1 MKFLITIF
9 FIFVLNISHVLSDNL
24 YDALKITYKNNKE
37 LNAERENVN
46 IAEQDLKISKGNYLP
61 SGTITGSK
69 SQQDTNKLTNQSG
82 GDAAIND
89 VDPLNTTIKL
99 EQTLIDFGRNA
110 ELKKSKLGLNLSKE
124 KLKKT
129 EQEIFYKA
137 IEAYSNLIAS
147 TERVKINERNLN
159 LLTRQ
164 VENDKTRLEI
174 GQITLSDLSQSESSL
189 AGAEAKN
196 IKAINDLTTS
206 KLNYENVIGKIN
218 NVDNLNKTLNPIS
231 PLPKSL
237 SEAIEISNNNNPD
250 IIIARIEYEQSE
262 KDIKISK
269 ADLAPTATLSV
280 ERSNTEDFSSTIDEK
295 EQDTIKATITWPFFS
310 GGKNLANVNKN
321 QSEKIRKR
329 LLLDN
334 TIKSSETNVASAWSN
349 YQSSESILTSIRAQ
363 VNAAEIANEGIT
375 EEYQRGSRSTLDFIQ
390 STAILLDARISLAN
404 SERDFI
410 LAQYNLLKSVG
421 LLTSSYLKIEELL

>member
-1 MKFLITIF
+1 MKFLIAII
-9 FIFVLNISHVLSDNL
+9 FIFVLNINNALSDNL
-24 YDALKITYKNNKE
+24 YDALKIAYKNNKE

-46 IAEQDLKISKGNYLP
+46 IAEQNLKISKGSYLP

-82 GDAAIND
+82 GDATTND
-89 VDPLNTTIKL
+89 VDPLNTTIKI
-99 EQTLIDFGRNA
+99 EQTLLDFGRNA
-110 ELKKSKLGLNLSKE
+110 ELKKSQLGLNLAKE
-124 KLKKT
+124 KLKKA
-129 EQEIFYKA
+129 EQETFYKA

-147 TERVKINERNLN
+147 VEKVKINRQNLN
-159 LLTRQ
+159 LLIRQ

-196 IKAINDLTTS
+196 IKSINDLTTS

-218 NVDNLNKTLNPIS
+218 NVDDLTKSLNPIS

-237 SEAIEISNNNNPD
+237 KEAIELSNNNNPD
-250 IIIARIEYEQSE
+250 IKIAKIEYEQSE
-262 KDIKISK
+262 KDIKIAKS
-269 ADLAPTATLSV
+269 DLAPTATLSI
-280 ERSNTEDFSSTIDEK
+280 ERSNTEDFSSTINEK

-321 QSEKIRKR
+321 QSEKIKKR

-375 EEYQRGSRSTLDFIQ
+375 QEYQRGSRSTLDFIQ

-410 LAQYNLLKSVG
+410 LAQNNLLKSVG
-421 LLTSSYLKIEELL
+421 LLNSDYLKIK

>member
-147 TERVKINERNLN
+147 IERVKINERNLN

-280 ERSNTEDFSSTIDEK
+280 ERSNTEDFSYTIDEK
-295 EQDTIKATITWPFFS
+295 EQDTIKATITWSFFS

-421 LLTSSYLKIEELL
+421 LLNSNYLNIK

>member
-9 FIFVLNISHVLSDNL
+9 FIFIFNINYALSDNL
-24 YDALKITYKNNKE
+24 YDALKITFKNNKE

-61 SGTITGSK
+61 TGTITGSK
-69 SQQDTNKLTNQSG
+69 SQQDTKKLTNQG
-82 GDAAIND
+82 GSNAAIND
-89 VDPLNTTIKL
+89 VDPLNSTIKL

-147 TERVKINERNLN
+147 IEKVEINEKNLN
-159 LLTRQ
+159 LLIRQ
-164 VENDKTRLEI
+164 VENDKTRLDI

-196 IKAINDLTTS
+196 IKAINDLNTS
-206 KLNYENVIGKIN
+206 KLNYENIIGKIN
-218 NVDNLNKTLNPIS
+218 NLDNLNKSLNPIS

-237 SEAIEISNNNNPD
+237 NEAVELSNNNNPD
-250 IIIARIEYEQSE
+250 ITIAKIEYEQSE

-269 ADLAPTATLSV
+269 SELAPTATLSI

-295 EQDTIKATITWPFFS
+295 EQDTITATVTWPFFS
-310 GGKNLANVNKN
+310 GGKNLAKFNKN
-321 QSEKIRKR
+321 QSEKVRKR

-334 TIKSSETNVASAWSN
+334 TIKSSETKVASAWSN
-349 YQSSESILTSIRAQ
+349 YQSSESILKSIRAQ

-375 EEYQRGSRSTLDFIQ
+375 EEYQKGSRSTLDFIQ
-390 STAILLDARISLAN
+390 STTILLDARISLAD
-404 SERDFI
+404 SERDFV
-410 LAQYNLLKSVG
+410 LAQYNLLKSIG
-421 LLTSSYLKIEELL
+421 LLNSDYLNVK

>member
-9 FIFVLNISHVLSDNL
+9 FIFIFNINHTLSDNL

-37 LNAERENVN
+37 LNAERENIN
-46 IAEQDLKISKGNYLP
+46 IAEQDLKISKGSYLP
-61 SGTITGSK
+61 TGTITGSK
-69 SQQDTNKLTNQSG
+69 SQQDTNKLTNQNG
-82 GDAAIND
+82 GDSSIND

-99 EQTLIDFGRNA
+99 EQTLIDFGRGA
-110 ELKKSKLGLNLSKE
+110 ELDKSKLGLILSKE

-147 TERVKINERNLN
+147 SEKVKINEKNLS
-159 LLTRQ
+159 LLIGQ

-196 IKAINDLTTS
+196 IKAMNDLTTS
-206 KLNYENVIGKIN
+206 KLDYENVIGKIVN
-218 NVDNLNKTLNPIS
+218 IEDLNKSLKPIS
-231 PLPKSL
+231 PLPISLNEAIQL
-237 SEAIEISNNNNPD
+237 SEKNNPD
-250 IIIARIEYEQSE
+250 VIIAKIEYEQSE

-269 ADLAPTATLSV
+269 SDLAPTATLSI

-295 EQDTIKATITWPFFS
+295 EQDSIKATITWPFFS
-310 GGKNLANVNKN
+310 GGKNLAKVSKN

-334 TIKSSETNVASAWSN
+334 TIKSSKTSVASAWSN
-349 YQSSESILTSIRAQ
+349 YQTSESILASIRAQ

-375 EEYQRGSRSTLDFIQ
+375 EEYQKGSRSTLDFIQ

-404 SERDFI
+404 SERDFT
-410 LAQYNLLKSVG
+410 LSQYNLLKSIG
-421 LLTSSYLKIEELL
+421 LLNSDYLNVK

>member
-110 ELKKSKLGLNLSKE
+110 ELKKSKLGLSLSKE

-147 TERVKINERNLN
+147 IERVKINERNFN

-334 TIKSSETNVASAWSN
+334 TIKSGETNVASAWSN

-421 LLTSSYLKIEELL
+421 LLNSNYLNIK

>member
-1 MKFLITIF
+1 MKFLIAII
-9 FIFVLNISHVLSDNL
+9 FIFVLNINHALSDNL
-24 YDALKITYKNNKE
+24 YDALKIAYKNNKE

-82 GDAAIND
+82 GDAATND
-89 VDPLNTTIKL
+89 VNPLNTTIKI

-110 ELKKSKLGLNLSKE
+110 ELKKSQLGLNLAKE
-124 KLKKT
+124 KLKKA
-129 EQEIFYKA
+129 EQETFYKA

-147 TERVKINERNLN
+147 VEKVKINRQNLN
-159 LLTRQ
+159 LLIRQ

-196 IKAINDLTTS
+196 IKSINDLTTS

-218 NVDNLNKTLNPIS
+218 NVDDLTKSLNPIS

-237 SEAIEISNNNNPD
+237 KEAIELSNNNNPD
-250 IIIARIEYEQSE
+250 IKIAKIEYEQSE

-269 ADLAPTATLSV
+269 SDLAPTATLSI

-321 QSEKIRKR
+321 QSEKIKKR

-334 TIKSSETNVASAWSN
+334 TIKSTETNVASAWSN

-375 EEYQRGSRSTLDFIQ
+375 QEYQRGSRSTLDFIQ

-410 LAQYNLLKSVG
+410 LAQNNLLKSVG
-421 LLTSSYLKIEELL
+421 LLNSDYLKIK

>member
-1 MKFLITIF
+1 MKFLIAIF

-110 ELKKSKLGLNLSKE
+110 ELKKSKLGLSLSKE

-147 TERVKINERNLN
+147 IERVKINERNLN

-334 TIKSSETNVASAWSN
+334 TIKSGETNVASAWSN

-421 LLTSSYLKIEELL
+421 LLNSNYLNVK

>member
-110 ELKKSKLGLNLSKE
+110 ELKKSKLGLSLSKE

-421 LLTSSYLKIEELL
+421 LLNSNHLNIK

>member
-110 ELKKSKLGLNLSKE
+110 ELKKSKLGLSLSKE

-147 TERVKINERNLN
+147 IERVKINERNLN

-250 IIIARIEYEQSE
+250 IIIAKIEYEQSE

-421 LLTSSYLKIEELL
+421 LLNSNYLNIK

>member
-1 MKFLITIF
+1 MRLLITII
-9 FIFVLNISHVLSDNL
+9 FISIFNINYAFSDSL
-24 YDALKITYKNNKE
+24 YDALKNTYKNNKE
-37 LNAERENVN
+37 LNAERENVS
-46 IAEQDLKISKGNYLP
+46 IAEQDLKISQSNYLP
-61 SGTITGSK
+61 TGTITGSK
-69 SQQDTNKLTNQSG
+69 SQQNTKKLTNQSG
-82 GDAAIND
+82 GDATVND
-89 VDPLNTTIKL
+89 VDPINTTIKL
-99 EQTLIDFGRNA
+99 EQTLIDFGRYA
-110 ELKKSKLGLNLSKE
+110 KLKKSQLGLNLSKE

-147 TERVKINERNLN
+147 IERVKINERNLN

-421 LLTSSYLKIEELL
+421 LLNSNYLNIK

>member
-1 MKFLITIF
+1 M
-9 FIFVLNISHVLSDNL
+9 
-24 YDALKITYKNNKE
+24 
-37 LNAERENVN
+37 
-46 IAEQDLKISKGNYLP
+46 
-61 SGTITGSK
+61 
-69 SQQDTNKLTNQSG
+69 
-82 GDAAIND
+82 
-89 VDPLNTTIKL
+89 
-99 EQTLIDFGRNA
+99 
-110 ELKKSKLGLNLSKE
+110 
-124 KLKKT
+124 
-129 EQEIFYKA
+129 
-137 IEAYSNLIAS
+137 IAS
-147 TERVKINERNLN
+147 IERVKINERNLN

-334 TIKSSETNVASAWSN
+334 SIKSSETNVASAWSN

-421 LLTSSYLKIEELL
+421 LLNSNYLNVK

>member
-9 FIFVLNISHVLSDNL
+9 FIFIFNINYALSDNL
-24 YDALKITYKNNKE
+24 YDALKITFKNNKE

-61 SGTITGSK
+61 TGTITGSK
-69 SQQDTNKLTNQSG
+69 SQQDTKKLTNQG
-82 GDAAIND
+82 GSNAAIND
-89 VDPLNTTIKL
+89 VDPLNSTIKL

-147 TERVKINERNLN
+147 IEKVEINEKNLN
-159 LLTRQ
+159 LLIRQ
-164 VENDKTRLEI
+164 VENDKTRLDI

-196 IKAINDLTTS
+196 IKAINDLNTS
-206 KLNYENVIGKIN
+206 KLNYENIIGKIN
-218 NVDNLNKTLNPIS
+218 NLDNLNKSLNPIS

-237 SEAIEISNNNNPD
+237 NEAVELSNNNNPD
-250 IIIARIEYEQSE
+250 ITIAKIEYEQSE

-269 ADLAPTATLSV
+269 SELAPTATLSI

-295 EQDTIKATITWPFFS
+295 EQDTITATVTWPFFS
-310 GGKNLANVNKN
+310 GGKNLAKLNKN
-321 QSEKIRKR
+321 QSEKVRKR

-349 YQSSESILTSIRAQ
+349 YQSSESILKSIRAQ

-375 EEYQRGSRSTLDFIQ
+375 EEYQKGSRSTLDFIQ
-390 STAILLDARISLAN
+390 STTILLDARISLAD
-404 SERDFI
+404 SERDFT
-410 LAQYNLLKSVG
+410 LSQYNLLKSIG
-421 LLTSSYLKIEELL
+421 LLNSDYLNVK

>member
-1 MKFLITIF
+1 MKFLIAII
-9 FIFVLNISHVLSDNL
+9 FIFVLNINHALSDNL
-24 YDALKITYKNNKE
+24 YDALKIAYKNNKE

-82 GDAAIND
+82 GDAATND
-89 VDPLNTTIKL
+89 VDPLNTTIKI

-110 ELKKSKLGLNLSKE
+110 ELKKSQLGLNLAKE
-124 KLKKT
+124 KLKKA
-129 EQEIFYKA
+129 EQETFYKA

-147 TERVKINERNLN
+147 VEKVKINRQNLN
-159 LLTRQ
+159 LLIRQ

-174 GQITLSDLSQSESSL
+174 GQITLSDLSQSEFSL

-196 IKAINDLTTS
+196 IKSINDLTTS

-218 NVDNLNKTLNPIS
+218 NVDDLTKSLNPIS

-237 SEAIEISNNNNPD
+237 KEAIELSNNNNPD
-250 IIIARIEYEQSE
+250 IKIAKIEYEQSE

-269 ADLAPTATLSV
+269 SDLAPTATLSI

-321 QSEKIRKR
+321 QSEKIKKR

-334 TIKSSETNVASAWSN
+334 TIKSTETNVASAWSN
-349 YQSSESILTSIRAQ
+349 YQSSESILISIRAQ

-375 EEYQRGSRSTLDFIQ
+375 QEYQRGSRSTLDFIQ

-410 LAQYNLLKSVG
+410 LAQNNLLKSVG
-421 LLTSSYLKIEELL
+421 LLNSDYLKIK

>member
-1 MKFLITIF
+1 MKFLIAIF

-110 ELKKSKLGLNLSKE
+110 ELKKSKLGLSLSKE

-147 TERVKINERNLN
+147 IERVKINERNLN

-237 SEAIEISNNNNPD
+237 NEAIEISNNNNPD
-250 IIIARIEYEQSE
+250 IIIAKIEYEQSE

-421 LLTSSYLKIEELL
+421 LLNSNYLNIK

>member
-1 MKFLITIF
+1 MKFLIAII
-9 FIFVLNISHVLSDNL
+9 FIFVLNINHALSDNL
-24 YDALKITYKNNKE
+24 YDALKIAYKNNKE

-82 GDAAIND
+82 GDAATND
-89 VDPLNTTIKL
+89 VDPLNTTIKI

-110 ELKKSKLGLNLSKE
+110 ELKKSQLGLNLAKE
-124 KLKKT
+124 KLKKA
-129 EQEIFYKA
+129 EQETFYKA

-147 TERVKINERNLN
+147 VEKVKINRQNLN
-159 LLTRQ
+159 LLIRQ

-196 IKAINDLTTS
+196 IKSINDLTTS

-218 NVDNLNKTLNPIS
+218 NVDDLTKSLNPIS

-237 SEAIEISNNNNPD
+237 KEAIELSNNNNPD
-250 IIIARIEYEQSE
+250 IKIAKIEYEQSE

-269 ADLAPTATLSV
+269 SDLAPTATLSI

-321 QSEKIRKR
+321 QSEKIKKR

-334 TIKSSETNVASAWSN
+334 TIKSTETNVASAWSN
-349 YQSSESILTSIRAQ
+349 YQSSESILISIRAQ

-375 EEYQRGSRSTLDFIQ
+375 QEYQRGSRSTLDFIQ

-410 LAQYNLLKSVG
+410 LAQNNLLKSVG
-421 LLTSSYLKIEELL
+421 LLNSDYLKIK

>member
-1 MKFLITIF
+1 MKLLILIV
-9 FIFVLNISHVLSDNL
+9 FIFVFNIKNVLSDSL
-24 YDALKITYKNNKE
+24 YDALKVTYKNNKE

-46 IAEQDLKISKGNYLP
+46 IAEEDLKISKGNYLP
-61 SGTITGSK
+61 TGTITGSK
-69 SQQDTNKLTNQSG
+69 SQQDTNKLTNQGG
-82 GDAAIND
+82 GDATIND
-89 VDPLNTTIKL
+89 VNPLNTTIKL

-110 ELKKSKLGLNLSKE
+110 ELKKSQLGLNLSKE
-124 KLKKT
+124 KLKKK

-137 IEAYSNLIAS
+137 IEAHSNLVAS
-147 TERVKINERNLN
+147 IEKIEINDKNLN
-159 LLTRQ
+159 LLIRQ

-189 AGAEAKN
+189 AGAQAKN

-206 KLNYENVIGKIN
+206 KLNYENIIGKIDN
-218 NVDNLNKTLNPIS
+218 MDNLVKSLNPIS

-237 SEAIEISNNNNPD
+237 NEAIELSNNNNPD
-250 IIIARIEYEQSE
+250 VVIAKIEYDQSV
-262 KDIKISK
+262 KDLKISK
-269 ADLAPTATLSV
+269 SDLAPSATLSI
-280 ERSNTEDFSSTIDEK
+280 ERSNTEDLSSTVDEK
-295 EQDTIKATITWPFFS
+295 EQDTIKATVTWPFFS
-310 GGKNLANVNKN
+310 GGKNLAKVNKN
-321 QSEKIRKR
+321 QSEKLRKK

-334 TIKSSETNVASAWSN
+334 QIKSSETNIASAWSN
-349 YQSSESILTSIRAQ
+349 YQTSESILASIRAQ
-363 VNAAEIANEGIT
+363 VKAAEIANEGIT

-421 LLTSSYLKIEELL
+421 LLQSSYLNIK

>member
-1 MKFLITIF
+1 M
-9 FIFVLNISHVLSDNL
+9 
-24 YDALKITYKNNKE
+24 
-37 LNAERENVN
+37 
-46 IAEQDLKISKGNYLP
+46 
-61 SGTITGSK
+61 
-69 SQQDTNKLTNQSG
+69 
-82 GDAAIND
+82 
-89 VDPLNTTIKL
+89 
-99 EQTLIDFGRNA
+99 
-110 ELKKSKLGLNLSKE
+110 
-124 KLKKT
+124 
-129 EQEIFYKA
+129 
-137 IEAYSNLIAS
+137 
-147 TERVKINERNLN
+147 N

-295 EQDTIKATITWPFFS
+295 EQDTIKATIKWPFFS

-421 LLTSSYLKIEELL
+421 LLNSNYLNIK

>member
-1 MKFLITIF
+1 MKFLIAII
-9 FIFVLNISHVLSDNL
+9 FIFVLNINHVLSDNL
-24 YDALKITYKNNKE
+24 YDALKIAYKNNKE

-46 IAEQDLKISKGNYLP
+46 IAKQDLKISKGNYLP

-82 GDAAIND
+82 GDAATND
-89 VDPLNTTIKL
+89 VDPLNTTIKI

-110 ELKKSKLGLNLSKE
+110 ELKKSQLGLNLAKE
-124 KLKKT
+124 KLKKA
-129 EQEIFYKA
+129 EQETFYKA

-147 TERVKINERNLN
+147 VEKVKINRQNLN
-159 LLTRQ
+159 LLIRQ

-196 IKAINDLTTS
+196 IKSINDLTTS

-218 NVDNLNKTLNPIS
+218 NVDDLTKSLNPIS

-237 SEAIEISNNNNPD
+237 KEAIELSNNNNPD
-250 IIIARIEYEQSE
+250 IKIAKIEYEQSE

-269 ADLAPTATLSV
+269 SDLAPTATLSI

-321 QSEKIRKR
+321 QSEKIKKR

-334 TIKSSETNVASAWSN
+334 TIKSTETNVASAWSN

-375 EEYQRGSRSTLDFIQ
+375 QEYQRGSRSTLDFIQ

-410 LAQYNLLKSVG
+410 LAQNNLLKSVG
-421 LLTSSYLKIEELL
+421 LLNSDYLKIK

>member
-46 IAEQDLKISKGNYLP
+46 FAEQDLKISKGNYLP

-110 ELKKSKLGLNLSKE
+110 ELKKSKLGLSLSKE

-147 TERVKINERNLN
+147 IERVKINERNLN

-321 QSEKIRKR
+321 QSEIIRKR
-329 LLLDN
+329 LL
-334 TIKSSETNVASAWSN
+334 NV
-349 YQSSESILTSIRAQ
+349 
-363 VNAAEIANEGIT
+363 
-375 EEYQRGSRSTLDFIQ
+375 
-390 STAILLDARISLAN
+390 
-404 SERDFI
+404 
-410 LAQYNLLKSVG
+410 
-421 LLTSSYLKIEELL
+421 

>member
-1 MKFLITIF
+1 MKFLIAII
-9 FIFVLNISHVLSDNL
+9 FIFVLNINHVLSDNL
-24 YDALKITYKNNKE
+24 YDALKIAYKNNKE

-110 ELKKSKLGLNLSKE
+110 ELKKSKLGLSLSKE

-147 TERVKINERNLN
+147 IERVKINERNLN

-421 LLTSSYLKIEELL
+421 LLNSNYLNIK

>member
-1 MKFLITIF
+1 MKFLIAII
-9 FIFVLNISHVLSDNL
+9 FIFVLNINHVLSDNL
-24 YDALKITYKNNKE
+24 YDALKIAYKNNKE

-46 IAEQDLKISKGNYLP
+46 IAKQDLKISKGNYLP

-82 GDAAIND
+82 GDAAAND
-89 VDPLNTTIKL
+89 VDPLNTTIKI

-110 ELKKSKLGLNLSKE
+110 ELKKSQLGLNLAKE
-124 KLKKT
+124 KLKKA
-129 EQEIFYKA
+129 EQETFYKA

-147 TERVKINERNLN
+147 VEKVKINRQNLN
-159 LLTRQ
+159 LLIRQ

-174 GQITLSDLSQSESSL
+174 GQITFSDLSQSESSL
-189 AGAEAKN
+189 AGADAKN

-218 NVDNLNKTLNPIS
+218 NVDDLTKSLNPIS

-237 SEAIEISNNNNPD
+237 KEAIELSNNNNPD
-250 IIIARIEYEQSE
+250 IKIAKIEYEQSE

-269 ADLAPTATLSV
+269 SDLAPTATLSI

-349 YQSSESILTSIRAQ
+349 YQSSKSILTSIRAQ

-410 LAQYNLLKSVG
+410 LAQNNLLKSVG
-421 LLTSSYLKIEELL
+421 LLNSDYLKIK

>member
-1 MKFLITIF
+1 MKFLIAIF

-421 LLTSSYLKIEELL
+421 LLNSNYLNIK

>member
-110 ELKKSKLGLNLSKE
+110 ELKKSKLGLSLSKE

-147 TERVKINERNLN
+147 IERVKINERNLN

-269 ADLAPTATLSV
+269 SDLAPTATLSV

-421 LLTSSYLKIEELL
+421 LLNSNYLNIK

>member
-1 MKFLITIF
+1 MKFLITFF

-110 ELKKSKLGLNLSKE
+110 ELKKSKLGLSLSKE

-421 LLTSSYLKIEELL
+421 LLNSNYLNIK

>member
-110 ELKKSKLGLNLSKE
+110 ELKKSKLGLSLSKE

-147 TERVKINERNLN
+147 IERVKINERNLN

-334 TIKSSETNVASAWSN
+334 SIKSSETNVASAWSN

-421 LLTSSYLKIEELL
+421 LLNSNYLNIK

>member
-1 MKFLITIF
+1 MKFLITFF

-24 YDALKITYKNNKE
+24 HDALKITYKNNKE

-421 LLTSSYLKIEELL
+421 LLNSNYLNIK

>member
-24 YDALKITYKNNKE
+24 HDALKITYKNNKE

-421 LLTSSYLKIEELL
+421 LLNSNYLNIK

>member
-9 FIFVLNISHVLSDNL
+9 FIFIFNINHALSDNL
-24 YDALKITYKNNKE
+24 YDALKITHKNNKE

-61 SGTITGSK
+61 TGSISGSK
-69 SQQDTNKLTNQSG
+69 SRQDTNKLTNQSG
-82 GDAAIND
+82 GDASIND
-89 VDPLNTTIKL
+89 VDPTNTTIKL

-110 ELKKSKLGLNLSKE
+110 ELRKSQLGLNLAKE
-124 KLKKT
+124 KLKKA

-137 IEAYSNLIAS
+137 IESYSNLIAS
-147 TERVKINERNLN
+147 IEKVNINEKNLN
-159 LLTRQ
+159 LLIRQ

-189 AGAEAKN
+189 AGAQAKN

-206 KLNYENVIGKIN
+206 KLYYENVIGKIN
-218 NVDNLNKTLNPIS
+218 NLDDLNKSLNPIS

-237 SEAIEISNNNNPD
+237 NEAIELSKNNNPD
-250 IIIARIEYEQSE
+250 IIISKIEHEQSE

-269 ADLAPTATLSV
+269 SDLAPTATLSI
-280 ERSNTEDFSSTIDEK
+280 ERSNTQDFSSTIDEK

-310 GGKNLANVNKN
+310 GGKNLAKLNKN
-321 QSEKIRKR
+321 QSERTRKR

-334 TIKSSETNVASAWSN
+334 TIKSSETSVSSAWSN
-349 YQSSESILTSIRAQ
+349 YQSSESILQSIRAQ
-363 VNAAEIANEGIT
+363 VNAAEIANEGIV

-390 STAILLDARISLAN
+390 STAILLDARISLAD
-404 SERDFI
+404 SERDFV

-421 LLTSSYLKIEELL
+421 LLHSDYLNVK

>member
-1 MKFLITIF
+1 MKFLITFF

-124 KLKKT
+124 KLKKV

-269 ADLAPTATLSV
+269 SELAPTATLSI

-421 LLTSSYLKIEELL
+421 LLNSNYLNIK